1 MHLLYLYKKSS
12 KKHGE
17 LKNFYHLLQ
26 GQFEMDSAGVRPLK
40 AIGTRCIDHK
50 IAALG
55 RVIEK
60 FGLYT
65 HNICIIPSIQQR
77 NPKIAQHYKES
88 LRNKLMLNFYYDV
101 HYLLTF

>member
-1 MHLLYLYKKSS
+1 MHLFYLYKKSS

-17 LKNFYHLLQ
+17 LKNFHHLLQ

-65 HNICIIPSIQQR
+65 QHLHHSIDTAKKSQDRATLQG
-77 NPKIAQHYKES
+77 KFK
-88 LRNKLMLNFYYDV
+88 K
-101 HYLLTF
+101 